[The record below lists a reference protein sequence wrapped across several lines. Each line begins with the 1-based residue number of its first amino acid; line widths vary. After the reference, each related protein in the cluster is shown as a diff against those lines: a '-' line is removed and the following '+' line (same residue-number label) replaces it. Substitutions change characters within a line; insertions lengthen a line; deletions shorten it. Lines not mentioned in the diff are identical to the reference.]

1 MYKIKIDKFSERTK
15 FNIRSFGKN
24 RTLRAVLSFDDSVFI
39 LLLVILLNSSIS
51 RIELSNILILQ
62 CVLMDTSDVHAVGFV
77 LQIA

>member
-15 FNIRSFGKN
+15 SNIRSFGKN

-39 LLLVILLNSSIS
+39 LLSVILLNSSIS
-51 RIELSNILILQ
+51 RIELSILILQ